1 MTLNKI
7 LLGKAVLFVV
17 GLAPLI
23 SLVLGVVQDELGA
36 NPIEYLARA
45 TGDWT
50 LRFLMLTLAVT
61 PIREITG
68 WRVLLRYRRMLG
80 LYVFFYACLHFSIY
94 VFLDLGLKFSDVF
107 ADIVKRPYITVG
119 FTAFLLLVPLAA
131 TSNRAMIRR
140 LGAGRWQRLHRLVY
154 AIAMLGVLHFWWQVK
169 SDLAQPVIYSLIL
182 IILLGYR
189 VMVRKVA
196 TVTA

>member
-7 LLGKAVLFVV
+7 LLGKAALLVV
-17 GLAPLI
+17 GLIPLV
-23 SLVLGVVQDELGA
+23 SLVLGAAQDELGA
-36 NPIEYLARA
+36 NPIEFLARA

-61 PIREITG
+61 PIRQITG

-80 LYVFFYACLHFSIY
+80 LYTFFYACLHFSIY
-94 VFLDLGLKFSDVF
+94 VFLDLGLEFSAVF
-107 ADIVKRPYITVG
+107 ADILKRPYITAG
-119 FTAFLLLVPLAA
+119 FTAFLLLIPLAV

-140 LGAGRWQRLHRLVY
+140 LGAGRWRRLHRLVY
-154 AIAMLGVLHFWWQVK
+154 IIAFLGVLHYWWQVK
-169 SDLAQPVIYSLIL
+169 SDLAQPLIYSLIL

-189 VMVRKVA
+189 VMARKAA